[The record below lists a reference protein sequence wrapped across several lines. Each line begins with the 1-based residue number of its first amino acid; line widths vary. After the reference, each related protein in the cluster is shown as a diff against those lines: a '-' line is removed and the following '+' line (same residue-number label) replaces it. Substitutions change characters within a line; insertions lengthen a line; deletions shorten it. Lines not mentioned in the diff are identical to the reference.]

1 MTNLWKLKVMIMQ
14 VGLHLLK
21 ELVGLDPSRLVT
33 NQTNKFKKAKTELLS
48 SLKQNRKMLTKDFQT
63 EMQMNVVSVKTKENS
78 SVAMIAQ
85 LLSILS
91 ASDTKLRNNAQE
103 ANGSATSV
111 KCQSMV
117 SLSQLEWLPMR
128 KHYAMIYLNH

>member
-1 MTNLWKLKVMIMQ
+1 MQ

-33 NQTNKFKKAKTELLS
+33 TSTKEFKKAKTKLLRY
-48 SLKQNRKMLTKDFQT
+48 LTQNRKMLTKDFQT
-63 EMQMNVVSVKTKENS
+63 EMQMNVVSVMSTENS
-78 SVAMIAQ
+78 SVATIAQ

-111 KCQSMV
+111 KCQSTV